1 MSTGPLGT
9 NQELSKKK
17 ALEAMLEETK
27 TTFEDKVA
35 VLRTI
40 QAIDGQKVSAA
51 LSTMLKKN

>member
-9 NQELSKKK
+9 NKELSKKK

-27 TTFEDKVA
+27 TTFEDKVP

-40 QAIDGQKVSAA
+40 QATDRQKTSSA
-51 LSTMLKKN
+51 LSTMSKKN